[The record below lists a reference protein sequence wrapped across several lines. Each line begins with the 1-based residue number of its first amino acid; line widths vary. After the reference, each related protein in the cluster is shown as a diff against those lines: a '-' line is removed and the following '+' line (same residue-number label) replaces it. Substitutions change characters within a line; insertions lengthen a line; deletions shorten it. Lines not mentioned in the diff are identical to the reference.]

1 MKRQYDKAAVDA
13 IPHLDQR
20 RILKALEKG
29 RPRGVWS
36 KPIVSVGF
44 DGPTTLVVWCD
55 GEDGELMGYRVE
67 LVGIMG
73 WADTQRAQRQGGA

>member
-1 MKRQYDKAAVDA
+1 MKRRYDKAAVDA

-20 RILKALEKG
+20 RILKALQKG
-29 RPRGVWS
+29 CPRGVWS

-55 GEDGELMGYRVE
+55 GYRVE
-67 LVGIMG
+67 LVGVMG
-73 WADTQRAQRQGGA
+73 ADTQRAQRQGDA